1 MVKKNKNTGGK
12 AHNKVAS
19 ILLIVAGLFFAGLP
33 LTVSYMYFE
42 LKILMAAGIV
52 MIILGGILFKKSF

>member
-12 AHNKVAS
+12 GHNKVAS
-19 ILLIVAGLFFAGLP
+19 VVLIGAGLFFAGLP

-42 LKILMAAGIV
+42 LKILMVAGIV

>member
-33 LTVSYMYFE
+33 LNVSYMYFE

>member
-33 LTVSYMYFE
+33 LTVSYMFFE
-42 LKILMAAGIV
+42 LKVLMAAGIV